1 MHPCWLLGSTSV
13 TTNGHGSQSLSR
25 FESTEFMLVDTCNC
39 STVGLKFYI
48 KACYKLYTGV
58 EPILSIFA
66 QKDIGCAISSVD
78 KKHICMFLVVMATS
92 VVKLVTCMHGSFQTV
107 LSHLYIVLISL
118 CLSCHGFLINQLM
131 CSVY

>member
-25 FESTEFMLVDTCNC
+25 FEPTEFMSVDTCNC

-58 EPILSIFA
+58 ELILSIFA
-66 QKDIGCAISSVD
+66 QKDRLCN
-78 KKHICMFLVVMATS
+78 
-92 VVKLVTCMHGSFQTV
+92 KLCGQETY
-107 LSHLYIVLISL
+107 LYVS
-118 CLSCHGFLINQLM
+118 CGNGHLSCQISYLRAW
-131 CSVY
+131 